1 MAAKFIGLLAIVSV
15 LFPLA
20 GVVKGQQKEIRP
32 LELNVFRGD
41 AATAAG
47 RARGFF
53 AKEGV
58 EVKVT
63 ITPDSTSQMRG
74 LSNGTNHI
82 ALTGFDNVLAWSG
95 KEGAEIF
102 AVAQGRDDVDL
113 QVFGRPEI
121 LDWSDLKGKKLAV
134 DAVDTAYALVL
145 RRVLLAHGL
154 DLNRGDYALVPVGST
169 RLRAEALIRG
179 ETSGTVLNRPFD
191 AQAKAAGMIRLGDSR
206 ELLPYYPG
214 SVYAVNRAWAQKQRG
229 DLVGFL
235 RGWLAG
241 IRWVKDPAN
250 REEAVKVVAGEIKL
264 NAKEAAEAIDE
275 QSASGA
281 LNLPGLQSILDL
293 RVQFGFKLPMG
304 NSLDRYYD
312 AGYFREAGG
321 K

>member
-1 MAAKFIGLLAIVSV
+1 METKVLGLLAIASV
-15 LFPLA
+15 LWPLA
-20 GVVKGQQKEIRP
+20 GVVKAQQKETRQ

-41 AATAAG
+41 AATAAS
-47 RARGFF
+47 RTRDFF
-53 AKEGV
+53 SREGIGV
-58 EVKVT
+58 NVT

-74 LSNGTNHI
+74 LSNGTTHI
-82 ALTGFDNVLAWSG
+82 VLTSFDNVLGWSG

-102 AVAQGRDDVDL
+102 AVVQGRDDVDL

-121 LDWSDLKGKKLAV
+121 RDWSDLKGKKLAV

-154 DLNRGDYALVPVGST
+154 DFNRGDYALVPVGST
-169 RLRAEALIRG
+169 RLRAESLIRG

-214 SVYAVNRAWAQKQRG
+214 SVYAVNRAWAQRQRG
-229 DLVGFL
+229 DLIGFL

-241 IRWVKDPAN
+241 LRWAKDPAN
-250 REEAVKVVAGEIKL
+250 REEAVKIVAGEMKL
-264 NAKEAAEAIDE
+264 NPKEAAEAIDE

-281 LNLPGLQSILDL
+281 LNITGLRSILDL
-293 RVQFGFKLPMG
+293 RVQFGFKLPTG
-304 NSLDRYYD
+304 NSLERYYD
-312 AGYFREAGG
+312 LSYFREAAGN
-321 K
+321 

>member
-1 MAAKFIGLLAIVSV
+1 MKISDVLAIATV
-15 LFPLA
+15 LFLLVGTA
-20 GVVKGQQKEIRP
+20 ETQQKEPRKI
-32 LELNVFRGD
+32 ELNAFRGD
-41 AATAAG
+41 AATAAA
-47 RARGFF
+47 RTRGFF
-53 AKEGV
+53 AKEGIDV
-58 EVKVT
+58 NVA

-121 LDWSDLKGKKLAV
+121 RDWSDLKGKKLAV

-154 DLNRGDYALVPVGST
+154 DLNRGDYALVTVGST
-169 RLRAEALIRG
+169 RLRAESLIRG

-241 IRWVKDPAN
+241 LRWVKDPPTGRRPSKMWPA
-250 REEAVKVVAGEIKL
+250 R
-264 NAKEAAEAIDE
+264 
-275 QSASGA
+275 
-281 LNLPGLQSILDL
+281 
-293 RVQFGFKLPMG
+293 
-304 NSLDRYYD
+304 
-312 AGYFREAGG
+312 
-321 K
+321 

>member
-1 MAAKFIGLLAIVSV
+1 METKVIGWLAVASV
-15 LFPLA
+15 IWPLA
-20 GVVKGQQKEIRP
+20 GFVKAQPMEMRQ

-41 AATAAG
+41 AATAAA
-47 RARGFF
+47 RTRGFF
-53 AKEGV
+53 AKEGIA
-58 EVKVT
+58 VKVA

-74 LSNGTNHI
+74 LSNGATHI

-121 LDWSDLKGKKLAV
+121 RNWSDLKGKKLAV
-134 DAVDTAYALVL
+134 DAVDTAWALVL

-154 DLNRGDYALVPVGST
+154 DLNRGDYTLVPVGST
-169 RLRAEALIRG
+169 RLRAESLIRG
-179 ETSGTVLNRPFD
+179 ETSGAVLNRPFD
-191 AQAKAAGMIRLGDSR
+191 AQAKVAGMIRLGDSR

-214 SVYAVNRAWAQKQRG
+214 SVYAVSRAWAQRQRG
-229 DLVGFL
+229 DLSGFL

-241 IRWVKDPAN
+241 LRWTKDPAN
-250 REEAVKVVAGEIKL
+250 REEAVKVVAGEMKL
-264 NAKEAAEAIDE
+264 NPKEAAEAIDE

-281 LNLPGLQSILDL
+281 LNLSGLQSVLDL
-293 RVQFGFKLPMG
+293 RVQFGFKLPME

-312 AGYFREAGG
+312 ASYFREAAG